1 MKKLIGVT
9 SFCVLLCVCV
19 VGGLFSTVAS
29 AQAPVAPTIVVAT
42 NDVHSSNSMS
52 AYVDNPPY
60 TTLTP
65 LPGSPYSTDSIAQ
78 PGPYATSGIAQAAGT
93 QGTRCTYVS
102 DGLGPNGDGTN
113 SDIAV
118 FRGTLSATHL
128 VENFFSGQGFSGIE
142 YGIGLSI
149 NGKYLYAYYS
159 GSVVIEVLQIDP
171 STCKLTDTGHG
182 VDASGPGLGIAV
194 SITARAGNCLFAT
207 YGDGSVGSYKIGGGN
222 INLVEQQFTGGNTTF
237 GGIPAMAAV
246 TKDGYVL
253 FDDAL
258 TNGALYDAYKIGSGC
273 QMTSNPVSGPYFVTI
288 HNSNTFVLAPDGST
302 IYTIGQASG
311 TIETNH
317 YSGNG
322 LVTETSCEDV
332 AMNGFGT
339 NFAFPGTG
347 ATPTTIGAG
356 NGLFVA
362 EASGF
367 GGGVSHVGAFLS
379 FRGCLINGGQF
390 QTDAHSIGTQ
400 YLITLAQPSQ

>member
-1 MKKLIGVT
+1 MKKLVRKMSI
-9 SFCVLLCVCV
+9 FVLLCAIV
-19 VGGLFSTVAS
+19 GLFPAMAS
-29 AQAPVAPTIVVAT
+29 AQAPVAPPIVVAV
-42 NDVHSSNSMS
+42 NDVHNPNSMS
-52 AYVDNPPY
+52 VYVDDPPY
-60 TTLTP
+60 TSLTP
-65 LPGSPYSTDSIAQ
+65 LSGSPFQTNSIAQ
-78 PGPYATSGIAQAAGT
+78 SGPYATSGIAQAAGT

-102 DGLGPNGDGTN
+102 DGLGPNGDGEN

-128 VENFFSGQGFSGIE
+128 VENFFSSEGLSGVE

-149 NGKYLYAYYS
+149 NGNYLYAYYS
-159 GSVVIEVLQIDP
+159 GSVIIEVLHIDP

-207 YGDGSVGSYKIGGGN
+207 YGDGSVGSYKIGGGK
-222 INLVEQQFTGGNTTF
+222 ISLVQQAFTGGNSTF

-258 TNGALYDAYKIGSGC
+258 TNGVLYDAYKIGSGC
-273 QMTSNPVSGPYFVTI
+273 QMTSNRTSGPYFLTI
-288 HNSNTFVLAPDGST
+288 HNSNTFVLAPDSST

-311 TIETNH
+311 TIQTNH
-317 YSGNG
+317 YSGSG

-339 NFAFPGTG
+339 NFSFPGTG
-347 ATPTTIGAG
+347 ATPTTKGAG

-362 EASGF
+362 ESSG
-367 GGGVSHVGAFLS
+367 GSGVSHVGAFLS

-390 QTDAHSIGTQ
+390 QTDDHSIGAQ